1 MIYGLNA
8 EFVDLSKP
16 FDQDM
21 FRAILSIANAIRDKM
36 HEGAGRNKKKAQ
48 AMQKSDFDP
57 LQRLMLGTRCLF
69 KNNRRNDGKG
79 DKFICRWLGPYIVT
93 K

>member
-1 MIYGLNA
+1 
-8 EFVDLSKP
+8 
-16 FDQDM
+16 M
-21 FRAILSIANAIRDKM
+21 FRAVLSIANAIRDKM

-79 DKFICRWLGPYIVT
+79 DKFICRWLGPYTVT